1 MRIKRSNTPE
11 TSTVRGK
18 GSSLRSQ
25 QSTEREGVLMLPATI
40 MRRLEALTTISKQGK
55 RLNGLFRLME
65 APVLWHEAYA
75 NIYANEGAITKGI
88 DEVTLDGFSQE
99 RVRAII
105 TRLKSGT
112 YRFQPTR
119 RTYIP
124 KKSGK
129 KRPLGISSGD
139 DKLVQEVVR
148 IILER
153 IYEPTFEE
161 SSHGFRPERSPHT
174 ALQYLDQQG
183 DAVKGW
189 VDMDIR
195 DYFTTIDHDLL
206 MTLLQKKIED
216 KRFLRLIQAMLK
228 AGYLE
233 DWQFHTTYS
242 GVPQGSICA
251 PILAN
256 VYLHEL
262 DCFMK
267 TVQERFQ
274 QGKQRRP
281 NKVYE
286 HYSRKIYRLR
296 KKYDTLKG
304 KGAGKEQLQEVQR
317 TIKSIQRLRR
327 RYPSGDPFDP
337 GFRRL
342 QYCRFADDFII
353 GIIGSY
359 ADAEAVREEVKGFIQ
374 ETLKLTIAEEKSH
387 IRGGKKGATFVGYWI
402 KSYSGHRVV
411 KVKVA
416 GRHTTRKSVAERIQL
431 HIPPGKLQQFS
442 SNNRYGNYQ
451 TAKAAHKVKM
461 TMLSDA
467 EIMLAYNAE
476 LRGLANFYTLAH
488 NVKTKMGKLQ
498 YLWRGSLFLTLAH
511 KHKASM
517 KQVGKRLKREDEHVL
532 YVKEKDKTRV
542 IRLFR
547 LKDLKP
553 PPVKDPQVDDQPN
566 VFMWTLSRSELIRRL
581 NAERCEYCGT
591 GEGTFE
597 VHHVRKLKD
606 VAHGKEQ
613 WQQLMAAR
621 HRKTLILCKQ
631 CHQKLHAGTLP
642 DRDYLQKKRKG
653 RAGYLETRTSGSARG

>member
-1 MRIKRSNTPE
+1 MPE
-11 TSTVRGK
+11 TFTIWGK
-18 GSSLRSQ
+18 GSSLRSS
-25 QSTEREGVLMLPATI
+25 QSTESEDVLMLPATVS
-40 MRRLEALTTISKQGK
+40 RRLEALTTISKQGK

-65 APVLWHEAYA
+65 APILWHEAYA
-75 NIYANEGAITKGI
+75 NIYANEGAITEGT
-88 DEVTLDGFSQE
+88 DTVTLDGFSQE
-99 RVRAII
+99 RVEAII

-112 YRFQPTR
+112 YRFKPVR

-153 IYEPTFEE
+153 IYEPIFEE

-174 ALQYLDQQG
+174 ALQYIDRQG
-183 DAVKGW
+183 DAVKW
-189 VDMDIR
+189 WIDMDIR

-206 MTLLQKKIED
+206 LILLQKKIED
-216 KRFLRLIQAMLK
+216 KRFLRLIQAMLD

-233 DWQFHTTYS
+233 DWTYHATYS

-262 DCFMK
+262 DYFMK
-267 TVQERFQ
+267 TVQEHFQ
-274 QGKQRRP
+274 QGKERRP

-286 HYSRKIYRLR
+286 HYSRKIRRLR
-296 KKYDTLKG
+296 KKYDRLSG

-317 TIKSIQRLRR
+317 AIKSIQQLRR
-327 RYPSGDPFDP
+327 NYPSKDQFDP
-337 GFRRL
+337 GYRRL
-342 QYCRFADDFII
+342 HYCRFADDFII
-353 GIIGSY
+353 GLIGSY
-359 ADAEAVREEVKGFIQ
+359 ADAETVREEVKRFIQ

-411 KVKVA
+411 KVKVR
-416 GRHTTRKSVAERIQL
+416 GRHTTRKSVSERVQL

-451 TAKAAHKVKM
+451 TAKAAHKVKL

-467 EIMLAYNAE
+467 EIILAYNAE
-476 LRGLANFYTLAH
+476 LRGLANFYALAH

-517 KQVGKRLKREDEHVL
+517 KQVAKRLKGEEGHVL
-532 YVKEKDKTRV
+532 LVKKKDKTRV

-553 PPVKDPQVDDQPN
+553 LPVKNPHVDNQPN
-566 VFMWTLSRSELIRRL
+566 VCIWTLSRSELIRRL
-581 NAERCEYCGT
+581 NTERCEYCGT
-591 GEGTFE
+591 AEGTFE

-606 VAHGKEQ
+606 VAHGKER

-642 DRDYLQKKRKG
+642 DREYLQRNVKG
-653 RAGYLETRTSGSARG
+653 EPDTWKLVSPVRREGDG